1 MPDENE
7 PTNEME
13 APGNDPQAPD
23 TAPLIRQAIAEMVQT
38 REILIERFD
47 RFENEIRKELRTFAR
62 RLDVLS
68 VEMNKTQAEV
78 RDIDERVATLEQK
91 PA

>member
-7 PTNEME
+7 PTNDLES
-13 APGNDPQAPD
+13 PD
-23 TAPLIRQAIAEMVQT
+23 TAPLIRHAIAEMVQT
-38 REILIERFD
+38 RESLIERFD
-47 RFENEIRKELRTFAR
+47 RFENEIRKELRTFAK

-68 VEMNKTQAEV
+68 AEMNKTQAEV
-78 RDIDERVATLEQK
+78 QDIDERVTGLEQK